1 MDSHG
6 KILVVDD
13 DITIR
18 SIIRYTLEAEGFTV
32 FETDG
37 GDNVEAIIAESKP
50 DLVLLDYH
58 MPGKNG
64 IEVLSDLRQCISTKS
79 LPVIMLTGN
88 SESKVKIEGLKNGA
102 NDFLNKPFVS
112 EELLL
117 RVRNILQDN
126 KKNRDASPL
135 TGLPGNHAI
144 ENELETRISAS
155 DPYALLYIDMD
166 NFKAY
171 NDYYGYSKG
180 DTMLTLLADV
190 LSDSAQK
197 CGDRDTFVGHVGGD
211 DFVIMATPDLAP
223 DIAKKSIEQFD
234 SRIEKLYEPEDWA
247 RGYLEIGDRQ
257 GEMRR
262 FPPTSITIAMVCDQ
276 GGQFKHAGKV
286 NALVAELKKYGKSY
300 DGSVLV
306 QDRREAGSTEKCELV
321 YAGGKDAEL

>member
-13 DITIR
+13 EITIR
-18 SIIRYTLEAEGFTV
+18 SIIRYTLEAEGYTV
-32 FETDG
+32 FETG
-37 GDNVEAIIAESKP
+37 NGDDVEAMIAKSRP

-58 MPGKNG
+58 MPGKDG
-64 IEVLSDLRQCISTKS
+64 IEVLADLRQCISTKS
-79 LPVIMLTGN
+79 LPVIMLTAN
-88 SESKVKIEGLKNGA
+88 SEKEVRIEGLEKGA
-102 NDFLNKPFVS
+102 NDFLYKPFVPD
-112 EELLL
+112 EVLL
-117 RVRNILQDN
+117 RVRNILQLN
-126 KKNRDASPL
+126 KKHRDASPL

-144 ENELETRISAS
+144 ENELEMRISDS
-155 DPYALLYIDMD
+155 NPYALLYIDMD

-197 CGDRDTFVGHVGGD
+197 CGDRSTFVGHVGGD

-223 DIAKKSIEQFD
+223 EIAKKSIEQFD

-257 GEMRR
+257 GKVRR

-321 YAGGKDAEL
+321 FSGGTNAEL

>member
-13 DITIR
+13 EIFIR
-18 SIIRYTLEAEGFTV
+18 SIIRYTLENEGYTV
-32 FETDG
+32 FEACNG
-37 GDNVEAIIAESKP
+37 NEVEAMIAETRP

-58 MPGKNG
+58 MPGKDG
-64 IEVLSDLRQCISTKS
+64 IEVLSDMRQCISTKS
-79 LPVIMLTGN
+79 LPVIILTAN
-88 SESKVKIEGLKNGA
+88 FDKDVKLQGLKNGA
-102 NDFLNKPFVS
+102 NDFLNKPFVP
-112 EELLL
+112 EEVLL
-117 RVRNILQDN
+117 RVRNILQHI
-126 KKNRDASPL
+126 KKDRDASPL

-144 ENELETRISAS
+144 ENELENRISSS

-223 DIAKKSIEQFD
+223 EIARKSIEQFD

-257 GEMRR
+257 GEVRQ

-276 GGQFKHAGKV
+276 GGQFEHAGKV
-286 NALVAELKKYGKSY
+286 NAIVAELKKYGKSY

-306 QDRREAGSTEKCELV
+306 QDRRGSGTTEKCELV
-321 YAGGKDAEL
+321 FAGGTDAQL